1 MSLLRLAF
9 LTLGPLV
16 LVAGAYALTV
26 GPVASDNRAAAA
38 FAQQM
43 DEAEARSAKSRA
55 NEQVIL
61 QEACT
66 LASQELLARLP
77 AECRSI
83 VHVPFVLAGDMTS
96 DELESAYRE
105 LVLPVTNA
113 LSRSYFDR
121 RPDQPILLVALRTE
135 ASFQAAAQQLDGYT
149 PRTYAGY
156 YNRAE
161 RRVVANLET
170 GQGTLAHEL
179 THALAQF
186 DFPKMPE
193 WFDEGLASL
202 HEETEFTPDGL
213 QLAGIV
219 NWRLKLVPEALR
231 AGKLPPLDLLIRTQ
245 SFRGEGEGL
254 NYAVVR
260 AFCLY
265 LQDRG
270 LLCHFYRKF
279 KSHVPDDPSGLA
291 TLCELLG
298 KQSCTEVDEGFR
310 NWVRE
315 QRW

>member
-1 MSLLRLAF
+1 MTLLRLGF

-26 GPVASDNRAAAA
+26 GPSASDNRAAAA

-43 DEAEARSAKSRA
+43 DEAEARAVKARA

-66 LASQELLARLP
+66 QASQELLARLP
-77 AECRSI
+77 SDCRSV

-96 DELESAYRE
+96 AELETAYRDV
-105 LVLPVTNA
+105 VLPVSNA
-113 LSRSYFDR
+113 LMRSYFDR
-121 RPDQPILLVALRTE
+121 RPDQPILLVLLKSET
-135 ASFQAAAQQLDGYT
+135 SFHTAAQQLDGYV
-149 PRTYAGY
+149 PRAYSGY
-156 YNRAE
+156 YHRAE
-161 RRVVANLET
+161 RRVVANLEM

-186 DFPKMPE
+186 DFPRMPE
-193 WFDEGLASL
+193 WFDEGLAAL

-213 QLAGIV
+213 QLVGVV
-219 NWRLKLVPEALR
+219 NWRLKLIPEALS
-231 AGKLPPLDLLIRTQ
+231 AGKLPPLDTLIRTQ

-260 AFCLY
+260 AFCRY

-279 KSHVPDDPSGLA
+279 KAHVHDDPSGLS

-310 NWVRE
+310 NWIRE